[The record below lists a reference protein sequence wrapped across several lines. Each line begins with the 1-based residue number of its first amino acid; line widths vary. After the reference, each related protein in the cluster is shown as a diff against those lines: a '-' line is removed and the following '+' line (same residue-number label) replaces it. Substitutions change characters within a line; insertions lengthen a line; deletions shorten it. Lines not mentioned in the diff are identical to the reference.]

1 MQLADLTFLAVLNFS
16 FNQLVGQIPQGKQF
30 ATFSEDSY
38 EWNKGLCGYPLEIEC
53 TSTEPRSLH
62 PTFEETHSN
71 SRIVIDW
78 NFLSAKLGFAVGL
91 GIFIGPLMFWKR
103 WRIWYF
109 KNVDDILSSIFP
121 HLYIGKEYGRRR
133 AQTNKE
139 RRHY

>member
-16 FNQLVGQIPQGKQF
+16 FNQLVGQIPQGKHF

-53 TSTEPRSLH
+53 TSTESGSLH

-78 NFLSAKLGFAVGL
+78 NFLSAELGFVVGL
-91 GIFIGPLMFWKR
+91 GIVIGPL
-103 WRIWYF
+103 
-109 KNVDDILSSIFP
+109 
-121 HLYIGKEYGRRR
+121 
-133 AQTNKE
+133 
-139 RRHY
+139 